1 MRVRLPKSKKQKRY
15 DGSEIKLADCISKVV
30 ISLNA
35 NNTVVK
41 ALEDFK
47 VRPSLVQHKEW

>member
-1 MRVRLPKSKKQKRY
+1 MRVRLPKSKKQKHY